1 MAEFEYISEEM
12 EQHPGGEYLADLRI
26 LSRFVQRGNFG
37 YRESKDVV
45 FHRLKTRYSEA
56 YGPRPA
62 PNPRP
67 QTY

>member
-37 YRESKDVV
+37 YRESKYVV
-45 FHRLKTRYSEA
+45 FHRLKTR
-56 YGPRPA
+56 
-62 PNPRP
+62 
-67 QTY
+67 